1 MTSLMPRHTV
11 SSGCSCGGAA
21 LSTASAR
28 IKVSSW
34 SGKIASSLERKWRKK
49 VRRAT
54 PAAAAISS
62 AVVASYP
69 LVANSSIAAAASSRR
84 ILSRWAAARLP
95 AALSGA
101 SGVAGVREDLAG
113 WDMTRTY
120 CMCAACC
127 ACTGFPRPVRAG
139 ERRVRGPG
147 DDCPG
152 RAARPSPSRLRTS
165 RRRAQRRAYSRKPR
179 PVLRP
184 RQPAA
189 TRCSRSG
196 AGARPGSRNSRC
208 RTFSIAR
215 ETSSPTTSR
224 SSKGPIG

>member
-1 MTSLMPRHTV
+1 MTSLIPRHTV

-28 IKVSSW
+28 TRVSSW

-54 PAAAAISS
+54 PARAAISS
-62 AVVASYP
+62 TVVASYP
-69 LVANSSIAAAASSRR
+69 LAEKSSIAAAASSRR

-101 SGVAGVREDLAG
+101 SDVADVRVGRFDEAAG
-113 WDMTRTY
+113 WGMDRTY
-120 CMCAACC
+120 CICAGSRAR
-127 ACTGFPRPVRAG
+127 GGGPPDGSSRP
-139 ERRVRGPG
+139 PQPS
-147 DDCPG
+147 PG
-152 RAARPSPSRLRTS
+152 RWTGSPTG
-165 RRRAQRRAYSRKPR
+165 QRRAYSRNPR

-184 RQPAA
+184 RHPAA

-196 AGARPGSRNSRC
+196 AGASPGSRNSAC
-208 RTFSIAR
+208 STFSMAR
-215 ETSSPTTSR
+215 ETSRPTTSR
-224 SSKGPIG
+224 SSNGPIG